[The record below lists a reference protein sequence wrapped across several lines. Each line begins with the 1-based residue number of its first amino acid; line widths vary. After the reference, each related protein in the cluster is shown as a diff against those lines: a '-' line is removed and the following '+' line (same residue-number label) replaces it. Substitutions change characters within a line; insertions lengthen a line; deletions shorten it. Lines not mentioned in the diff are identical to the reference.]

1 MFTSFPVSFCQHT
14 WKTPDNCQG
23 QVVEL
28 SIPQFYLV
36 SVHNRINPYMRRVP
50 LNRRRWKRQTGV
62 WNLNSKTN
70 SVDLTHSWMVNT
82 EDTNSQSSSCIGM
95 DSVQIWKAAL
105 YCREARVRVVV
116 CNLPTRL
123 LSLCCTVWLASP
135 IVAQISAYCIH
146 LSMGGW
152 MDAIGRD
159 L

>member
-1 MFTSFPVSFCQHT
+1 
-14 WKTPDNCQG
+14 
-23 QVVEL
+23 
-28 SIPQFYLV
+28 
-36 SVHNRINPYMRRVP
+36 MRRVP

-116 CNLPTRL
+116 CNFPTRL

-152 MDAIGRD
+152 MDGCNRQRFVVCSVLQFEIDRHSTFNFRVRGVSDYTEKFPLSWAV
-159 L
+159 